1 MGRKQIILFTLI
13 INILNLNVLAYN
25 SAFLQADSTIV
36 VSQDISTKLELV
48 EQIKNSDIKQAIL
61 YAKEAL
67 HQSELIN
74 NKRYIAESKLAIG
87 KCYEYL
93 GVNIEA
99 LEHLTDALHIFNQL
113 DDKIKKASTLR
124 QIGNIYYA
132 LREYTIAQN
141 YFNDVYLCGVKNK
154 DTLLIIEA
162 LIGKG
167 SVYGNTNRLDSAMII
182 FNQTYQLAKALGDKP
197 TEVQSLFYI
206 GDVYLFTDKPLMAIE
221 IFNQV
226 EKNYKL
232 EVINSKLL
240 SSLYNSMTHAYL
252 KINNLEKAK
261 YYNSKVWE
269 TLQIY
274 PRINHL
280 MGYYQYK
287 FRIDTTEKNYQSA
300 VQNYIR
306 FKNLS
311 DSINDIKFKE
321 RLANFETLYDLAK
334 KEGEIERL
342 TLDNELKDIS
352 IKQRKIL
359 NYGSLTLVILLFI
372 IVFQILK
379 TTKRIKFKNRM
390 LQEQQ
395 EELATANEELVA
407 TNEELHNQ
415 RDEMEAVLTNL
426 QNTQKQLI
434 QAEKMA
440 SLGVLAAG
448 VAHEINNPLNF
459 IKGGIVGIED
469 YIKENFNSHYE
480 QLAPLID
487 GINVGVGRAASI
499 VTSLN
504 HYSRKDDLPLTNC
517 DIHFI
522 IDNCL
527 LMIQNQIKNRIEII
541 KDYTH
546 KPYQLI
552 SGESKLHQVILNIL
566 INAAQAIKDKGTIK
580 INTKIENNTLEI
592 IISDTGCGIPEEN
605 IDKILDPFFTTKEPG
620 KGTGLGLSITYNILQ
635 EINGNISFKSKKE
648 KGTTVTIKLPLT
660 KTR

>member
-1 MGRKQIILFTLI
+1 
-13 INILNLNVLAYN
+13 
-25 SAFLQADSTIV
+25 
-36 VSQDISTKLELV
+36 
-48 EQIKNSDIKQAIL
+48 
-61 YAKEAL
+61 
-67 HQSELIN
+67 
-74 NKRYIAESKLAIG
+74 
-87 KCYEYL
+87 
-93 GVNIEA
+93 
-99 LEHLTDALHIFNQL
+99 
-113 DDKIKKASTLR
+113 
-124 QIGNIYYA
+124 
-132 LREYTIAQN
+132 
-141 YFNDVYLCGVKNK
+141 
-154 DTLLIIEA
+154 
-162 LIGKG
+162 
-167 SVYGNTNRLDSAMII
+167 
-182 FNQTYQLAKALGDKP
+182 
-197 TEVQSLFYI
+197 
-206 GDVYLFTDKPLMAIE
+206 
-221 IFNQV
+221 
-226 EKNYKL
+226 
-232 EVINSKLL
+232 
-240 SSLYNSMTHAYL
+240 
-252 KINNLEKAK
+252 
-261 YYNSKVWE
+261 
-269 TLQIY
+269 
-274 PRINHL
+274 
-280 MGYYQYK
+280 MGYYQFK

-300 VQNYIR
+300 VQNYVR

-342 TLDNELKDIS
+342 TLDNELKDIA

-372 IVFQILK
+372 IVFQILR
-379 TTKRIKFKNRM
+379 TTKRIKYKNRM

-487 GINVGVGRAASI
+487 GINIGVDRAASI

-527 LMIQNQIKNRIEII
+527 LMIQNQTKNKIEII
-541 KDYTH
+541 KEYTPKH
-546 KPYQLI
+546 YKLI
-552 SGESKLHQVILNIL
+552 SGESKLHQVILNL
-566 INAAQAIKDKGTIK
+566 LVNAVQAIQDKGLIK
-580 INTKIENNTLEI
+580 IKTNIEDTILEMS
-592 IISDTGCGIPEEN
+592 ISDTGCGIPEEN

-620 KGTGLGLSITYNILQ
+620 KGTGLGLSISYNILQ
-635 EINGNISFKSKKE
+635 EINGNINFKSE
-648 KGTTVTIKLPLT
+648 KDSGTTVTIKLPLT